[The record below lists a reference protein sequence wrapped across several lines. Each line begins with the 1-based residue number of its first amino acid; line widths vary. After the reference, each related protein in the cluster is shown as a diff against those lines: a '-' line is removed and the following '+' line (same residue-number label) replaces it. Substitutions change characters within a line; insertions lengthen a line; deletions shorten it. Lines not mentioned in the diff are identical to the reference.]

1 MPLILGTRL
10 GPYEILGLIGAG
22 GMGEVYQARD
32 TRLER
37 TVAIKLLLPQYST
50 DPERRA
56 RFEREARA
64 IASLNHPHIC
74 TLHDV
79 GEHRY
84 EDTQQLSLYLVMEY
98 VIGETLAAR
107 LQKGPLPLRK
117 ALTVTIEIAEA
128 LAAAHRRGIVH
139 RDLKPSNVVLTTTG
153 AKLLDFGVAKL
164 KDADERPD
172 SSDSTSAQ
180 TGTLPLTGAGMI
192 VGTLNYMAPE
202 QLQGKATDARADLW
216 ALGAMLYEMVTGRR
230 AFAGDNQA
238 SVVAAVLER
247 EPPSLSKL
255 QPLAPPILDLLVRR
269 CLAKTPDHRWDSAHG
284 LAEAVR
290 WMRDASATG
299 QTTAVTPSPT
309 LLPARRPLALVL
321 VAMALSAA
329 ATSLVWSRLRP
340 PPAPGPVV
348 RANLGVAPAETVDSG
363 GIASVWIPTPGGSR
377 TALAWTPDGRSLV
390 FVGRRGGVQQL
401 YVRSLERADAVPMA
415 GTEGA
420 QVPAVSPDGRW
431 LAFWAPASIKKV
443 SVDGG
448 PVMDVVPEME
458 HPPTGLAWDGA
469 GGLFFGKSG
478 GAIWHVPAG
487 GVATA
492 VTTLGEAERA
502 HIPSAVLPGDQVV
515 LYAARKRDAT
525 FGDEDVVAW
534 RLATGERKVLLH
546 DGVDARYVA
555 TGHLVFLRRGVLLA
569 VPFDAR
575 HLEVRGE
582 PVAILED
589 VAQALAGSHPGNIT
603 GAGQYAFA
611 GNGALAWIAGAVAP
625 ARDAALITIDRSGGV
640 TKLPAPVRSYV
651 PMLRVS
657 PDGRQIALTIQSL
670 TEVGLWSYDVG
681 RGLLTPLHRSG
692 EASWPLWSPDGRRLA
707 FRWLTEGRFVL
718 ASLAADGSAPPEAVA
733 PLGDFQQSSWAN
745 DGSLLGVAAHHLATA
760 SGGSAPGRIE
770 PLRTTAAIEHWP
782 ELSPDGRWL
791 AYGSSASGRMEIYVQ
806 PYPGR
811 GTGTLVS
818 VEGGISPAWHPGG
831 RELFYVTPMTPEGK
845 RRMMAV
851 GFEPGPPV
859 RIAQPRVLFEFDPHE
874 LVGFSC
880 IPVRCFDVARDGQ
893 RFYAMQVAS
902 SPPHPA
908 VTDVELIE
916 NWFEELKAK
925 VPARK

>member
-1 MPLILGTRL
+1 MSLVSGTRL

-37 TVAIKLLLPQYST
+37 TVAIKVLLPQYST

-56 RFEREARA
+56 RFEREARTV
-64 IASLNHPHIC
+64 ASLNHPHIC

-79 GEHRY
+79 GEHRHV
-84 EDTQQLSLYLVMEY
+84 DTQQLSLYLVMEY

-117 ALTVTIEIAEA
+117 ALTATIEIAEA
-128 LAAAHRRGIVH
+128 LAAAHRQGIVH

-164 KDADERPD
+164 KGVDERPED
-172 SSDSTSAQ
+172 ADSTSAP
-180 TGTLPLTGAGMI
+180 TGTLPLTGVGMI

-216 ALGAMLYEMVTGRR
+216 ALGAMLYEMVTGRQ

-247 EPPSLSKL
+247 EPPSLSTL
-255 QPLAPPILDLLVRR
+255 DPLAPTTLDLLIRR

-290 WMRDASATG
+290 WIRDASAAG
-299 QTTAVTPSPT
+299 QTTPVTPSPAVR
-309 LLPARRPLALVL
+309 PARRPLALVL
-321 VAMALSAA
+321 AATVLSAA
-329 ATSLVWSRLRP
+329 ATSWVWSRLRP

-348 RANLGVAPAETVDSG
+348 RTRLDVVPAEIVDAG

-390 FVGRRGGVQQL
+390 FVGRRGVQQL
-401 YVRSLERADAVPMA
+401 YVRALEKADAVPMA

-420 QVPAVSPDGRW
+420 QVPAVSPDGQW
-431 LAFWAPASIKKV
+431 VAFWAAASIKKV
-443 SVDGG
+443 PVAGG
-448 PVMDVVPEME
+448 PVMDLVPDME
-458 HPPTGLAWDGA
+458 HPPTGLAWDAA
-469 GGLFFGKSG
+469 GGLFFGKSN

-502 HIPSAVLPGDQVV
+502 HIPSAVLPGGRVV

-534 RLATGERKVLLH
+534 QLATGERKVLLH
-546 DGVDARYVA
+546 DGVDARYVP
-555 TGHLVFLRRGVLLA
+555 TGHLVFLRRGVLFA
-569 VPFDAR
+569 VPFDAGR
-575 HLEVRGE
+575 LEVRGE
-582 PVAILED
+582 PVAILEG

-611 GNGALAWIAGAVAP
+611 GNGTLAWIAGAVAP
-625 ARDAALITIDRSGGV
+625 ARDAALVTVDRSGRV
-640 TKLPAPVRSYV
+640 TMLHAPVRSYV

-657 PDGRQIALTIQSL
+657 PDGRQIALTIQTL

-681 RGLLTPLHRSG
+681 RGLLMPLHRSG
-692 EASWPLWSPDGRRLA
+692 EASWPIWSPDGRRLA

-718 ASLAADGSAPPEAVA
+718 ASLAADGSAPPEAIA
-733 PLGDFQQSSWAN
+733 AIGDFQQSSYAP
-745 DGSLLGVAAHHLATA
+745 DGSLLGVAGDHVAMAKP
-760 SGGSAPGRIE
+760 GSTPGRID

-782 ELSPDGRWL
+782 EISPDGRWL
-791 AYGSSASGRMEIYVQ
+791 AYGSSASGRMEVYVQ

-818 VEGGISPAWHPGG
+818 VEGGVSPAWHPGG
-831 RELFYVTPMTPEGK
+831 GELFYVTPMTTDGK

-851 GFEPGPPV
+851 DFEPGPPA

-874 LVGFSC
+874 LAGFSC
-880 IPVRCFDVARDGQ
+880 IPVRCYDVARDGQ
-893 RFYAMQVAS
+893 RFYAMQVAA
-902 SPPHPA
+902 SPRHPA
-908 VTDVELIE
+908 VTDVQLIE
-916 NWFEELKAK
+916 NWFEELKVA
-925 VPARK
+925 ARK